1 MTLRLNWAVGI
12 VASYVV
18 FAAGTMGF
26 VLYAMHRPVDLVS
39 ADYYEQSLR
48 QNGQMAAE
56 RNTAALQGAAS
67 IVQTGDR
74 TLMVSLPATQAA
86 QARGSVTLYRP
97 SDASADRV
105 FTLETG
111 ADGRQQFSLDGL
123 RAGAWSARMRWTA
136 GGREFYLE
144 QRVFVR

>member
-18 FAAGTMGF
+18 FAAGTTGF

-74 TLMVSLPATQAA
+74 MLLVSLPPAQAA
-86 QARGSVTLYRP
+86 DARGTVTLYRP

-105 FTLETG
+105 FALKTG
-111 ADGRQQFSLDGL
+111 ANGQQQLPLDGL

-136 GGREFYLE
+136 QGHEFYIE